1 MMLGSKI
8 YILFLNKNWP
18 NMWLSFWNQMLINKY
33 YRSTGF
39 FKDLSINLNQSFI
52 DKIVHVGM
60 SNLYFQSQ
68 VEEGHNNLTR
78 RQEVSAT
85 NVLLRGEILIYIN
98 YSNIISLFN
107 DHQCKCTLSFK
118 NHFNKFFLSYRI
130 WKPKLLS
137 CKEEN
142 KNCKECNLEVWL
154 CYESQFTF
162 SFWQITI
169 SLDI

>member
-1 MMLGSKI
+1 MLGSKI

-52 DKIVHVGM
+52 YKIVHVDM

-85 NVLLRGEILIYIN
+85 NVLLRGKILLYIN
-98 YSNIISLFN
+98 YSNLISLFN

-118 NHFNKFFLSYRI
+118 NHFNKYFFCLTGFGNQSCWVAKKRTRTAKNAI
-130 WKPKLLS
+130 WRYGYVMNHNLLS
-137 CKEEN
+137 HFDK
-142 KNCKECNLEVWL
+142 
-154 CYESQFTF
+154 
-162 SFWQITI
+162 
-169 SLDI
+169 